1 MRLNVQLDTLLEVLG
16 QGSCS
21 VDRSFLIN
29 NVASLESAGPSD
41 LAIVLDRGD
50 KSVFENIGAQKIK
63 NSSAGLILA
72 SRPIVGGKPY
82 LFVNDP
88 LVAYQKIVQYAKKLL
103 LEERGRLPGPLH
115 KFVQI
120 SSLARVAESATLD
133 SFSVISFG
141 TTIGRRTFVGA
152 HVFVGENCSIGDDV
166 ILYPGVK
173 VLDRCVIG
181 NGSIVHAGSVIGSDG
196 FGYQVSSK
204 GLKKIPQIGIVEVR
218 KNVEIGANCSIDRG
232 SFDATTIEDCVKI
245 DNNVHIAHN
254 VKIGRGTVILAQ
266 SCIGGS
272 VTIGVGCQIG
282 GQVAIKNNIK
292 IGRGAKIIS
301 KSAVMNDIK
310 DEEIVAGLPAISFN
324 KWKRMVVVLAK
335 LPEMFKELR
344 EVIYFVKQTRGK
356 KTWFQKL
363 FWM

>member
-1 MRLNVQLDTLLEVLG
+1 MQLNTLLEILG

-29 NVASLESAGPSD
+29 SVASLESAGPND

-50 KSVFENIGAQKIK
+50 KSIFGEIGVQKIK
-63 NSSAGLILA
+63 NCSAGLILA
-72 SRPIVGGKPY
+72 SRPIVNGKPY
-82 LFVNDP
+82 LFVSDS

-103 LEERGRLPGPLH
+103 LKEREGLPGPLH

-120 SSLARVAESATLD
+120 SSLSRVAESATLD
-133 SFSVISFG
+133 NFSVISFG
-141 TTIGRRTFVGA
+141 STVGSRTFIGA
-152 HVFVGENCSIGDDV
+152 HVFVGENCSVGDDV
-166 ILYPGVK
+166 VLYPGVK

-181 NGSIVHAGSVIGSDG
+181 NGSIIHAGSVIGSDG

-204 GLKKIPQIGIVEVR
+204 GLKKIPQIGIVEVC

-254 VKIGRGTVILAQ
+254 VKIGRGAVILAQ

-272 VTIGVGCQIG
+272 VTIGAGCQIG
-282 GQVAIKNNIK
+282 GQVAIKDNIK
-292 IGRGAKIIS
+292 VGRMVKVIS

-310 DEEIVAGLPAISFN
+310 DEEVVAGLPAISFN

-344 EVIYFVKQTRGK
+344 EVICFVKQIREK
-356 KTWFQKL
+356 KTWFQRL